1 MERPRERAL
10 VLPDLLESL
19 ALLGLSELPVLV
31 LVIS

>member
-1 MERPRERAL
+1 MGRPRERVL

-19 ALLGLSELPVLV
+19 ALLDLSELPELV